1 MNLLFFMTLK
11 QDVVFVYE
19 DWTVRQA
26 LEKMEKYRYSTVPVL
41 ARDGRYVGTLTEGDL
56 LWGIRRL
63 QKEKNLEVEEMPLS
77 GIPRRRDYEAVPA
90 ATTGMEQLLAAA
102 TNQNFVPVVDGR
114 NNFIGL
120 VRRNAILQYFY
131 DRGWSEGSKQN
142 RSALFSQE
150 NRTVSRA

>member
-11 QDVVFVYE
+11 QDVAYVYE

-77 GIPRRRDYEAVPA
+77 GIARRRDYEAVPA

-102 TNQNFVPVVDGR
+102 TTQNFVPVVDGR

-131 DRGWSEGSKQN
+131 DRGWAEGAKPGRTAPAPRGN
-142 RSALFSQE
+142 RAE
-150 NRTVSRA
+150 KRA